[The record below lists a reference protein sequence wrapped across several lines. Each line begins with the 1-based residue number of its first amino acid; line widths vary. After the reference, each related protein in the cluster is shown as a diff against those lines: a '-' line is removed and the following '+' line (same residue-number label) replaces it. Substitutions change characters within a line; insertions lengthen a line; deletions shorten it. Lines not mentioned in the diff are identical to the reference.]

1 VTGEAWPF
9 LVARGRRRGY
19 SALLVPGFLGEH
31 GFLEETA
38 VPLDDVAFR
47 TATTPFGSLT
57 WAEHAVTTADAGGE
71 PRDEYGRPLVLL
83 HGLLCPR
90 GEPADA
96 GAALARTDAIALA
109 VYRRFLDGEEA
120 FLAEASAPFEV
131 GLARVPA
138 ARPVPA
144 PRPRVVISAPPPG
157 QGRNGRARR
166 GLVWA
171 GAGAVVV
178 AGGVAA
184 VIALVSA
191 GSGPEPPPLCPQGVV
206 TLSSLPSPVATCL
219 LDGKTVGYS
228 PQNAPVSPTPR
239 K

>member
-1 VTGEAWPF
+1 MTGEAWPF

-38 VPLDDVAFR
+38 VPLDDVSFR
-47 TATTPFGSLT
+47 TASTPFGTLT

-109 VYRRFLDGEEA
+109 VYRRFLAGEEA
-120 FLAEASAPFEV
+120 FRAEESTPFEV
-131 GLARVPA
+131 GLARVPTF
-138 ARPVPA
+138 RPAPA
-144 PRPRVVISAPPPG
+144 PRPPVAISAPPRGKP
-157 QGRNGRARR
+157 RR

-191 GSGPEPPPLCPQGVV
+191 GSGPEPPPPCPRDVV
-206 TLSSLPSPVATCL
+206 TLTSTPLPSPVATCL